1 MLRLVGLRQLSL
13 YFLHPHLVPGWVGD
27 DGHHG
32 AVQGAGGEADGD
44 IVGGREAGLDLVI
57 LLVREAATAPL
68 HICPVGGETLGS
80 LGSVIEISP
89 QHVDLI
95 FVRVGNVG
103 RAGGRRG
110 WRGPAG
116 VGGRGRG

>member
-13 YFLHPHLVPGWVGD
+13 HFLHPHLVPGWVGD

-44 IVGGREAGLDLVI
+44 IVGLAGLVLR
-57 LLVREAATAPL
+57 VRHTPTAPL
-68 HICPVGGETLGS
+68 HIRPVRGETLGS
-80 LGSVIEISP
+80 LGGVVEISP
-89 QHVDLI
+89 EHVDLI
-95 FVRVGNVG
+95 FVGVGNVVRG
-103 RAGGRRG
+103 GGRRG